1 MTQLR
6 DDFIRELELRRK
18 AESTIKSYVDA
29 VRRLAAFY
37 NRAPD
42 QLSIE
47 EIRSYF
53 HHLLAEKQL
62 GWNTVN
68 VALCAVR
75 SFMKYVVKTD
85 LDLQIPSKADFRLA
99 NPFTRD
105 EMRKIFA
112 ATENP
117 KYRAMFKTAYATGV
131 RGEELIAIQVKDIDS
146 DRMVVRVRKGKGRKE
161 RFTLLSEALLATL
174 REYWVLERPRYW
186 LFPNSRT
193 NGKLAANTV
202 RRALYRSMAAAGIE
216 RKGCLHNIRHSFATH
231 LLEAGT
237 DTAVLQ
243 RLLGHQSIRTTNRY
257 LHVTTRFIG
266 KLKSP
271 LDLSADPDNQIE

>member
-75 SFMKYVVKTD
+75 SFMKYV
-85 LDLQIPSKADFRLA
+85 LS
-99 NPFTRD
+99 
-105 EMRKIFA
+105 
-112 ATENP
+112 
-117 KYRAMFKTAYATGV
+117 
-131 RGEELIAIQVKDIDS
+131 LIHI
-146 DRMVVRVRKGKGRKE
+146 
-161 RFTLLSEALLATL
+161 
-174 REYWVLERPRYW
+174 
-186 LFPNSRT
+186 
-193 NGKLAANTV
+193 
-202 RRALYRSMAAAGIE
+202 
-216 RKGCLHNIRHSFATH
+216 
-231 LLEAGT
+231 
-237 DTAVLQ
+237 
-243 RLLGHQSIRTTNRY
+243 
-257 LHVTTRFIG
+257 
-266 KLKSP
+266 
-271 LDLSADPDNQIE
+271 